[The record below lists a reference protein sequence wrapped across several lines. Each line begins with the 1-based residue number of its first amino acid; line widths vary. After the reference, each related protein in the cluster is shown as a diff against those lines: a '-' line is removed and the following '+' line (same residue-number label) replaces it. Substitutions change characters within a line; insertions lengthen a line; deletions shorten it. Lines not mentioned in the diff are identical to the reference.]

1 MRAALYHLVSLAWF
15 FAPAWCAN
23 MAPPFVRYWRG
34 WNRPVSRRWLGS
46 HKTVVGVL
54 AGVLTGVATTAVQA
68 HARVPLAVLAD
79 YAEWP
84 WLGLAFGGGAMAGD
98 MLKSFLKRRLGIPPG
113 ARWIPFD
120 QVDFAIGALVFAS
133 PFATLGFGDAIVLL
147 VLTFAGAMVLNR
159 IAFRLGIKRDP
170 W

>member
-1 MRAALYHLVSLAWF
+1 MRTALFHLVSLAWF

-54 AGVLTGVATTAVQA
+54 AGVLAGFAATAAQA
-68 HARVPLAVLAD
+68 RAHVPFAILAD
-79 YAEWP
+79 YAAWP

-113 ARWIPFD
+113 ARWMPFD

-133 PFATLGFGDAIVLL
+133 PFADLGLANAIALL
-147 VLTFAGAMVLNR
+147 ALTFAGALVLNR
-159 IAFRLGIKRDP
+159 MAFRLGIKRDP

>member
-1 MRAALYHLVSLAWF
+1 MRPPRSAPTTATVVSFRWPGNRAWRCAHRRSLTCSRCSGRMRAALFQLVSLAWF

-120 QVDFAIGALVFAS
+120 QV
-133 PFATLGFGDAIVLL
+133 
-147 VLTFAGAMVLNR
+147 
-159 IAFRLGIKRDP
+159 
-170 W
+170 

>member
-1 MRAALYHLVSLAWF
+1 MRPPRSAPTITTVVSFRWPGNPAWRCAHRRSLTCSRCSGRLPSRMRAALYHLVSLAWF

-68 HARVPLAVLAD
+68 HARVPLAMLAD

-120 QVDFAIGALVFAS
+120 QV
-133 PFATLGFGDAIVLL
+133 
-147 VLTFAGAMVLNR
+147 
-159 IAFRLGIKRDP
+159 
-170 W
+170 